1 MIHCVKKLIL
11 IVFSGSLVAEPI
23 NYAMLKSIIITRRGR
38 GSPKGSAGRGITL
51 VLSFVYTVP
60 DPHGHDIKLNSS
72 TTSEVVIEKSGESK
86 YDRKLPE
93 LDVVTK
99 RTRYRVNGVLVT
111 KNGILGKIGAGFG
124 IFES

>member
-23 NYAMLKSIIITRRGR
+23 NYAMLKSIIITRRVR

-51 VLSFVYTVP
+51 VWNPVYTVS

-72 TTSEVVIEKSGESK
+72 TTSVVLTLTIVLQNLTTSQQVVIEKSA
-86 YDRKLPE
+86 E
-93 LDVVTK
+93 L
-99 RTRYRVNGVLVT
+99 
-111 KNGILGKIGAGFG
+111 
-124 IFES
+124 E